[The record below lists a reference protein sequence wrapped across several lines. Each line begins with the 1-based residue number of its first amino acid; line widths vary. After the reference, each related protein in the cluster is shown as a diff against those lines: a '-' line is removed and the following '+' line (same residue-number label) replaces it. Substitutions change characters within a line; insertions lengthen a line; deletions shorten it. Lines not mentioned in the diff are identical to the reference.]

1 MESDQACRHEYATSA
16 DMMDGLSATIG
27 KIPHDHGNIVGT
39 LLLTLRIS
47 FLNLHTRARKVGMLN
62 VPA

>member
-1 MESDQACRHEYATSA
+1 
-16 DMMDGLSATIG
+16 MMDGLSATIG